1 MPADQ
6 PTPERVS
13 PHLKVVSL
21 HDRSGLAARLA
32 GDSAPAV
39 PWFRPIVDLRRG
51 EAAGYEVLLAFDGGD
66 PRAPRAWSQ
75 DVHPRQV
82 GSVEGPL
89 LSVALGERERLPVGC
104 FLAVSLSAH
113 GVLSEEVGAAL
124 TAAGRLDRVVLVVT
138 DDSQG
143 ADPHDVR
150 RVLDAARDAGATVA
164 VDETASGYASLKQVL
179 SLRPDFVRIGG
190 DFIIEIDRDQ
200 AKAAVVETL
209 GALASRIDSWV
220 IAAGI
225 PGSGELDT
233 LRRLGVPLG
242 EGPLFGRP
250 LPRMGPLEGRVTR
263 LIEEA
268 PPIPGGEET
277 VAPLVEARPPVP
289 WSAPIEDLADAFLDD
304 PRHDVVVLV
313 DERSRPLALAERA
326 ALLRGEPYERPVM
339 RITPSSPLKAVARRA
354 AARPVLERY
363 HPLVACDRR
372 GVYLGVVRVEQLLDA
387 LAREG

>member
-1 MPADQ
+1 M
-6 PTPERVS
+6 
-13 PHLKVVSL
+13 L
-21 HDRSGLAARLA
+21 DRSGITERLAADA
-32 GDSAPAV
+32 DGV
-39 PWFRPIVDLRRG
+39 TTHFHPIVDLRRG
-51 EAAGYEVLLAFDGGD
+51 DAAGYEAVLDFDGAGAQ
-66 PRAPRAWSQ
+66 PPRAWSQ
-75 DVHPRQV
+75 GVHPRQA
-82 GSVEGPL
+82 GAVEAPL
-89 LSVALGERERLPVGC
+89 LSAALGARERLPANC
-104 FLAVSLSAH
+104 FLAISLSAH
-113 GVLSEEVGAAL
+113 GVISEEAGAVLA
-124 TAAGRLDRVVLVVT
+124 AAGRLERVVLVVT

-143 ADPHDVR
+143 ADPTAVR
-150 RVLDAARDAGATVA
+150 HVLDAARDAGATVG

-190 DFIIEIDRDQ
+190 DFVVEIDRDQ

-209 GALASRIDSWV
+209 ASLASRIDSWV
-220 IAAGI
+220 IASGV
-225 PGSGELDT
+225 GCSGELDT

-242 EGPLFGRP
+242 QGPLFGRP
-250 LPRMGPLEGRVTR
+250 LPAMGPLEGRIVR
-263 LIEEA
+263 LIKEA
-268 PPIPGGEET
+268 APVPDGERT
-277 VAPLVEARPPVP
+277 VGSLVEARPPIP
-289 WSAPIEDLADAFLDD
+289 WGAPIEDLADAFLDD

-387 LAREG
+387 LAQ

>member
-6 PTPERVS
+6 PTPS
-13 PHLKVVSL
+13 HLKVVSL
-21 HDRSGLAARLA
+21 LDRSGLSTRLRTN
-32 GDSAPAV
+32 PEAV
-39 PWFRPIVDLRRG
+39 EAQFVPIVDLKRG
-51 EAAGYEVLLAFDGGD
+51 EAAGYEVALSFEGEG
-66 PRAPRAWSQ
+66 PQAPRAWSQ
-75 DVHPRQV
+75 GVHARQA
-82 GSVEGPL
+82 GSVEAPL
-89 LSVALGERERLPVGC
+89 LAAALKSRGQLPESC
-104 FLAVSLSAH
+104 FLAISHSSH
-113 GVLSEEVGAAL
+113 GVVSEEVAAVL
-124 TAAGRLDRVVLVVT
+124 GAAGRLERVVIVVT

-143 ADPHDVR
+143 ADPLQVR
-150 RVLDAARDAGATVA
+150 RVLDAARDAGATIA
-164 VDETASGYASLKQVL
+164 IDETASGYSSLKQL
-179 SLRPDFVRIGG
+179 LNLRPDFVRIGA
-190 DFIIEIDRDQ
+190 DFVMEIDRDQ

-242 EGPLFGRP
+242 QGPLFGHP
-250 LPRMGPLEGRVTR
+250 LPAMGPLEGRVVR
-263 LIEEA
+263 LVRESA
-268 PPIPGGEET
+268 PIPSGERT
-277 VAPLVEARPPVP
+277 VASLIEARPPIA
-289 WSAPIEDLADAFLDD
+289 WGAPIEDLADAFLDD

-363 HPLVACDRR
+363 HPMVACDRR

-387 LAREG
+387 LAQ

>member
-6 PTPERVS
+6 PTTPS
-13 PHLKVVSL
+13 SHLKVVPL
-21 HDRSGLAARLA
+21 HDRSGIATRLTKDPAA
-32 GDSAPAV
+32 AV
-39 PWFRPIVDLRRG
+39 AWFQPVVDLRRG
-51 EAAGYEVLLAFDGGD
+51 EAAGYEVLFAVDEGD
-66 PRAPRAWSQ
+66 PQPPRAWSH
-75 DVHPRQV
+75 DVHPHQS
-82 GSVEGPL
+82 GAVEAPL
-89 LSVALGERERLPVGC
+89 LACALAARGQLPSGC

-113 GVLSEEVGAAL
+113 GVLSDAVGQAL
-124 TAAGRLDRVVLVVT
+124 DAAGRLNRVVLVVT
-138 DDSQG
+138 DDSEG
-143 ADPHDVR
+143 ADPYAVR
-150 RVLDAARDAGATVA
+150 RVLDVARDAGATVA

-179 SLRPDFVRIGG
+179 SLRPDFVRVGG
-190 DFIIEIDRDQ
+190 DFVVEIDRDQ

-209 GALASRIDSWV
+209 VSLASRIDSSV
-220 IAAGI
+220 VASGI
-225 PGSGELDT
+225 PGSGELDA

-242 EGPLFGRP
+242 QGPLFGRP
-250 LPRMGPLEGRVTR
+250 LPSMGPIEGRVVR

-268 PPIPGGEET
+268 PPLPGGEET
-277 VAPLVEARPPVP
+277 VSSLIEARPPIS
-289 WSAPIEDLADAFLDD
+289 WGAPIEELADAFLDD

-387 LAREG
+387 LAH